1 MEGFVLVTAE
11 GGLINEVVFYEEEE
25 PAIRMAE
32 HVWSQMNAEADDLKV
47 FDLKENIVWSPPQE
61 EGSEDGTG

>member
-11 GGLINEVVFYEEEE
+11 GGLIHDVVFYAERES
-25 PAIRMAE
+25 AIRMAE
-32 HVWSQMNAEADDLKV
+32 HVWPQMDPEADDLKV
-47 FDLKENIVWSPPQE
+47 FDLEETIVWSPPRE